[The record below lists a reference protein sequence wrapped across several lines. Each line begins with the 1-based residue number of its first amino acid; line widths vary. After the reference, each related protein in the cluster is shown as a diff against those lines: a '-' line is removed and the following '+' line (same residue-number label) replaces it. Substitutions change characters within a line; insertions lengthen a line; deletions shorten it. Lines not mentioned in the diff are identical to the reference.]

1 MNDITKTITPSIEL
15 VTNLSNDNVSLPTK
29 TGSLEEEIKSFKNE
43 NSDLIGDIKTQLKV
57 IQNLSDPDSVT
68 SRDKMIINYISD
80 NNRSKTHLKIATSRN

>member
-1 MNDITKTITPSIEL
+1 MNDITKTIAPSIEL
-15 VTNLSNDNVSLPTK
+15 VTNLSNNNVSLTTK
-29 TGSLEEEIKSFKNE
+29 IESLEEEIESLKNE

>member
-1 MNDITKTITPSIEL
+1 MNDITKTIAPSIEL
-15 VTNLSNDNVSLPTK
+15 VTNLSNNNVSLTTK
-29 TGSLEEEIKSFKNE
+29 IESLEEEIKSLKNE

-80 NNRSKTHLKIATSRN
+80 NNRSKTHLKIAASRN